1 MEIII
6 ITGPPYSGKG
16 TQCEILKE
24 KLKYTH
30 ISTGDRCREEKQK
43 GTEIGLLMKQYEEKG
58 NLVPD
63 SVMKELFA
71 RIMDENL
78 EKDFILLDGY
88 PRTSP
93 QVDDLIDLVKAK
105 ELKIK
110 RVLSI
115 EVPKLELLD
124 RAHQRALISN
134 RADDQNPQ
142 THLKR
147 IEVFEAST
155 RPAIEYMKSKFEVVS
170 VDGLGRID
178 EISKVLID
186 ALG

>member
-30 ISTGDRCREEKQK
+30 ISTGDRCREEKRK
-43 GTEIGLLMKQYEEKG
+43 DTDIGALIKQYEEHG
-58 NLVPD
+58 GLVPD
-63 SVMKELFA
+63 SVMKDLFS
-71 RIMDENL
+71 RIINENL
-78 EKDFILLDGY
+78 DKDFVLLDGY
-88 PRTSP
+88 PRTIP
-93 QVDDLIDLVKAK
+93 QVDDLIDLIKSK
-105 ELKIK
+105 ELNIK
-110 RVLSI
+110 CVLSV
-115 EVPKLELLD
+115 EVSQEELLKRAEKRAVTSD
-124 RAHQRALISN
+124 RI
-134 RADDQNPQ
+134 DDKNPQ
-142 THLKR
+142 THLNR
-147 IEVFEAST
+147 IKVFETST

-170 VDGLGRID
+170 VDGLGSID